1 MNSSDLISNLIEF
14 GWHTED
20 NFLTTTHCHELIK
33 DQKHW
38 KSAAIGTG
46 AKKALHQEIR
56 NDEIAW
62 ISAEEA
68 SKAQKKFLLLMD
80 LLQVHL
86 NRELYLGLKEF
97 ECHFAK
103 YEKGGFYK
111 KHLDQHQGSKNRIL
125 SCIVYLNKLNNG
137 GELVIYN
144 KNNIESVDKIIQP
157 KPGKLVCF
165 LSDQIFHE
173 VLPTDEERLSLTG
186 WFRANSSLI
195 L

>member
-1 MNSSDLISNLIEF
+1 MNISDLINNLIEF

-20 NFLTTTHCHELIK
+20 NFLTTSHCDELLL
-33 DQKHW
+33 DQKIW
-38 KSAAIGTG
+38 KSAAIGLG
-46 AKKALHQEIR
+46 AKKSLHQEIR

-62 ISAEEA
+62 IEAEDA
-68 SKAQKKFLLLMD
+68 SKAQKKFLSLMHT
-80 LLQVHL
+80 LQTNL
-86 NRELYLGLKEF
+86 NRELFLGLNEF

-111 KHLDQHQGSKNRIL
+111 KHLDQHQGAKTRIL

-144 KNNIESVDKIIQP
+144 KNNLESVDKKIQP
-157 KPGKLVCF
+157 MPGKLVCF

-186 WFRANSSLI
+186 WFRANSTLI